1 MVTVIPAILQL
12 SRSGLES
19 EIQRLG
25 MLSPFLHVDVTG
37 ALVDAPPM
45 ALSPRDVAEVL
56 EADTMGV
63 QFNLHLM
70 LTNDELQEW
79 IPPLVGVEQ
88 VASVVIHHE
97 IGEGLLLHAQTIRA
111 AGKSAIVAVNPGTPI
126 EAVDS
131 YAGQIDGVVVMG
143 VVPGAQGKP
152 FEVDT
157 FDRVKI
163 LRKKYPKMMIVVD
176 GAVSLED
183 KRAQLLAQAG
193 ADTLI
198 VGSKIRD
205 AHDPRAVFDA
215 FTAAVNQ

>member
-37 ALVDAPPM
+37 ALVDAPSM
-45 ALSPRDVAEVL
+45 ALTPRDVAEVL

-70 LTNDELQEW
+70 LSSEELNVW
-79 IPPLVGVEQ
+79 IPPLVGIEQ
-88 VASVVIHHE
+88 VALVVIHHE
-97 IGEGLLLHAQTIRA
+97 IGDGVLVHARTIRA
-111 AGKSAIVAVNPGTPI
+111 AGKSALVAINPGTPL
-126 EAVDS
+126 EVVDA
-131 YAGQIDGVVVMG
+131 YAAHIDGVVVMG
-143 VVPGAQGKP
+143 VVPGAQGNP
-152 FEVDT
+152 FESDT
-157 FDRVKI
+157 FDRVKA

-183 KRAQLLAQAG
+183 KRAQQLVAAG

-205 AHDPRAVFDA
+205 AHDPQAVFDA
-215 FTAAVNQ
+215 FTMAVNQ

>member
-1 MVTVIPAILQL
+1 MVTIIPAILQL
-12 SRSGLES
+12 TREGLES

-25 MLSPFLHVDVTG
+25 ALSPFLHVDVTG
-37 ALVDAPPM
+37 ALVEADTM
-45 ALSPRDVAEVL
+45 ALTPRDVAEVL
-56 EADTMGV
+56 DADTMGV

-70 LTNDELQEW
+70 LTNEELKQW
-79 IPPLVGVEQ
+79 ITPLVDVEQ

-97 IGEGLLLHAQTIRA
+97 IGDGVLEHAQTIRS
-111 AGKSAIVAVNPGTPI
+111 AGKSALVALNPETPLDV
-126 EAVDS
+126 VDG
-131 YAGQIDGVVVMG
+131 YASSIDGVVVMG

-152 FEVDT
+152 FEKDT
-157 FDRVKI
+157 FDRVKT

-183 KRAQLLAQAG
+183 KRAQQLAQAG

-205 AHDPRAVFDA
+205 AHDPQAVFDA
-215 FTAAVNQ
+215 FTAAVNP